1 MDVVLEGACLL
12 VVLIGRLGRRRAGL
26 VGNDGQVDH
35 KQPAYMGLPYKNLV
49 IVTDKLKQV
58 EIASTCFSHS
68 QTRGAL
74 GVRGGQ
80 VHYPWYY
87 SMRSAI

>member
-1 MDVVLEGACLL
+1 M
-12 VVLIGRLGRRRAGL
+12 

-35 KQPAYMGLPYKNLV
+35 KQPAYMSLPYKNLV

-68 QTRGAL
+68 QTRGGIGSARRAGAL
-74 GVRGGQ
+74 PLVLF
-80 VHYPWYY
+80 Y
-87 SMRSAI
+87 AICYIDIEKV